1 MAIKIQSMEA
11 LLETAKAMLAKGI
24 LAMDESIST
33 CNKRFAL
40 LDIPQT
46 VEYRKNFRELLAT
59 TPGLGDCISAAILS
73 DETIHQQVSNGKTFA
88 EILTNSEIIPGIKV
102 DKGAKDLA
110 AFPGEKVTEGLDN
123 LRTRLQEYKQ
133 LGARFAKW
141 RAVITIGT
149 DIPSLGCIST
159 NVNALARYASLC
171 QEVGLVPMVEPEVL
185 MDGKHDIKKCAEV
198 TELVHRMLFQELY
211 LQRIN
216 LRAMIL
222 KPNMILPGND
232 SVAQED
238 DKMIAKTTIECFLR
252 SVPAAVPGI
261 AFLSGGQPSEKATSR
276 LNEMHSN
283 NLPDLPWALTFSFS
297 RAIEYP
303 ALQIWSG
310 KKENLQAAQKAL
322 YHRACCDFAAR
333 NGQYNVRMEKEGCHI
348 QDR

>member
-1 MAIKIQSMEA
+1 MEA

-40 LDIPQT
+40 LGIPQT
-46 VEYRKNFRELLAT
+46 EEYRKTFRELLVT

-73 DETIHQQVSNGKTFA
+73 DETIHQQASNGKTFV
-88 EILTNSEIIPGIKV
+88 EMLTNSGIIPGIKV

-110 AFPGEKVTEGLDN
+110 GFPGEKVTEGLDG
-123 LRTRLQEYKQ
+123 LRTRLQEYKK

-141 RAVITIGT
+141 RAVITIGK
-149 DIPSLGCIST
+149 DIPSAGCT
-159 NVNALARYASLC
+159 AVNTHALARYAGLC
-171 QEVGLVPMVEPEVL
+171 QEVGLLPIVEPEVL
-185 MDGKHDIKKCAEV
+185 MDGNHDIKKCAEV
-198 TELVHRMLFQELY
+198 TERVLKMLFDELY

-216 LRAMIL
+216 LRAMVL
-222 KPNMILPGND
+222 KPNMILPGKD
-232 SVAQED
+232 SNSGVE
-238 DKMIAKTTIECFLR
+238 DKMIAKETIECFLR

-276 LNEMHSN
+276 LNEMHAN
-283 NLPDLPWALTFSFS
+283 NSLLPWNLTFSFS

-310 KKENLQAAQKAL
+310 KNENIEAAQKAL
-322 YHRACCDFAAR
+322 YHRACCDLAAR
-333 NGQYNVRMEKEGCHI
+333 NGQYTVAMEKEAC
-348 QDR
+348 

>member
-1 MAIKIQSMEA
+1 MEA

-33 CNKRFAL
+33 CDKRFAL

-46 VEYRKNFRELLAT
+46 VEYRKRFRELLVT

-73 DETIHQQVSNGKTFA
+73 DETIHQQASNGKTFV
-88 EILTNSEIIPGIKV
+88 EMLTNSGIVPGIKV

-110 AFPGEKVTEGLDN
+110 AFPGEKVTEGLDD
-123 LRTRLQEYKQ
+123 LRSRLQEYKQ

-141 RAVITIGT
+141 RAVIKIGP
-149 DIPSLGCIST
+149 DIPSTGCISA
-159 NVNALARYASLC
+159 NIHALARYAGLC
-171 QEVGLVPMVEPEVL
+171 QEVGLVPIVEPEVL

-198 TELVHRMLFQELY
+198 TELVHRMLFQQLY
-211 LQRIN
+211 VQRID

-222 KPNMILPGND
+222 KPNMILPGKD
-232 SVAQED
+232 STARVD
-238 DKMIAKTTIECFLR
+238 DKAIAEATIECFLR
-252 SVPAAVPGI
+252 TVPAAVPGI

-276 LNEMHSN
+276 LNEMHLKD
-283 NLPDLPWALTFSFS
+283 LPRLPWALTFSFS

-310 KKENLQAAQKAL
+310 KNENIEAAQKAL
-322 YHRACCDFAAR
+322 YHRACCDLAAR
-333 NGQYNVRMEKEGCHI
+333 NGQYNVAMEKEECTT